1 MITDMSVKPFK
12 ISYDSGYDNILEN
25 FYIPA
30 LSSSNSYDRI
40 AGFFSSSSLA
50 LAARGMEEFLIH
62 GGVMRLVTCPQL
74 TPSDIKLLESSNGD
88 LDALITEHFIDD
100 MDNIADR
107 FEQDH
112 VKALGWMLSRHKLE
126 IKIAVIRKNG
136 HICSSDE
143 IEELGIMHQ
152 KVGVFRDQAGNI
164 MSFSGSLNESASGWL
179 GNSEEFKV
187 FMSWQGMMPFIN
199 GDIAKFNSFW
209 NDSRP
214 DCEVKTLPQAIQEHL
229 IRASSDF
236 EPKHLNIKRYR
247 RALGFNEITGKE
259 TLELF
264 PYQKEAVQKWK
275 DNNKR
280 LLLQMATGTGKTRT
294 ALGCLREE
302 LKIGEK
308 TLIVIATPQPTLTDQ
323 WISDSDK
330 LELGIEHTLNLHIPK
345 WATQLKK
352 QVFMLSTGQIKHLVV
367 FTTHDIC
374 SSKKFI
380 EILNATKPKV
390 KKFLI
395 GDEVHEMGAS
405 EMRKGL
411 LECYDYR
418 LGLSATPER
427 WFDDEGTEL
436 IHTYF
441 GGDVYE
447 FPISRALREVN
458 PRTNRTFLVNY
469 YYRPRF
475 VHLTDDELERYTN
488 LTKKIS
494 KMSCMNKEEL
504 YDCLQF
510 LRFQRADIEK
520 TAEAKYRD
528 LEKILD
534 GLGNDLT
541 DTIIF
546 TNPEQLPRVM
556 KTLGDRRISAARYTE
571 KESTHPSPK
580 YGGLSERQYI
590 LELFRERKYQVLVAI
605 TCLDEGIDIPTAK
618 RAIIMAS
625 STNPREY
632 VQRIGRVIRQAPGK
646 KDAEIYDM
654 IIIPDLS
661 RCTDT
666 QLEMEKRIFNKEMTR
681 VIDLSENALNNT
693 TVANMCY
700 KIKQEALNYG

>member
-1 MITDMSVKPFK
+1 M
-12 ISYDSGYDNILEN
+12 
-25 FYIPA
+25 
-30 LSSSNSYDRI
+30 
-40 AGFFSSSSLA
+40 
-50 LAARGMEEFLIH
+50 
-62 GGVMRLVTCPQL
+62 
-74 TPSDIKLLESSNGD
+74 
-88 LDALITEHFIDD
+88 
-100 MDNIADR
+100 
-107 FEQDH
+107 
-112 VKALGWMLSRHKLE
+112 
-126 IKIAVIRKNG
+126 
-136 HICSSDE
+136 
-143 IEELGIMHQ
+143 
-152 KVGVFRDQAGNI
+152 
-164 MSFSGSLNESASGWL
+164 
-179 GNSEEFKV
+179 
-187 FMSWQGMMPFIN
+187 
-199 GDIAKFNSFW
+199 
-209 NDSRP
+209 
-214 DCEVKTLPQAIQEHL
+214 
-229 IRASSDF
+229 
-236 EPKHLNIKRYR
+236 
-247 RALGFNEITGKE
+247 
-259 TLELF
+259 
-264 PYQKEAVQKWK
+264 
-275 DNNKR
+275 
-280 LLLQMATGTGKTRT
+280 MATGTGKTRT
-294 ALGCLREE
+294 ALGCLLEE
-302 LKIGEK
+302 LKLGGK
-308 TLIVIATPQPTLTDQ
+308 TLVVIATPQPTLTDQ
-323 WISDSDK
+323 WISDADK
-330 LELGIEHTLNLHIPK
+330 LELGIEYTLNLHISK

-411 LECYDYR
+411 LECYNYR

-475 VHLTDDELERYTN
+475 VHLTDDELERYTD
-488 LTKKIS
+488 LTRKIS

-654 IIIPDLS
+654 IIVPDLS